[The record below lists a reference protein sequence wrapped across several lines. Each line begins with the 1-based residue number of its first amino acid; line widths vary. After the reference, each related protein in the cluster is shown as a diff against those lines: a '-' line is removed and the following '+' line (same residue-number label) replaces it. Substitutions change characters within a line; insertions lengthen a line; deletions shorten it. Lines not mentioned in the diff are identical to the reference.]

1 MRDDGILRVGLTGGI
16 ATGKSYV
23 RQRLQDAGVPTI
35 DADVLARAAIAPGTP
50 GFGSVVARFGETV
63 VSEQGAIDRPRLAA
77 LVFADPAARTD
88 LEAIVHPEVYAR
100 IEAWFTSLARN
111 GYRGPAA
118 ADIPL
123 LFETGRTQEFDVV
136 VVAACD
142 QARQVERLRVRDG
155 LDAQAALQR
164 LAAQWPIAAK
174 VRGADITVRTDGTF
188 DDTDTQVR
196 QLVVEL
202 RRRAGV

>member
-23 RQRLQDAGVPTI
+23 RQRLQDADLPTV
-35 DADVLARAAIAPGTP
+35 DADVLAREAIAPGTP
-50 GFGSVVARFGETV
+50 GFRAVVARFGRTV
-63 VSEQGAIDRPRLAA
+63 VSEGGAIDRPRLAA
-77 LVFADPAARTD
+77 LVFADPAARAD

-100 IEAWFTSLARN
+100 IETWFTSLARN
-111 GYRGPAA
+111 GYRGPAV

-142 QARQVERLRVRDG
+142 EARQVERLRVRDG
-155 LDAQAALQR
+155 VDEGAARQR
-164 LAAQWPIAAK
+164 LAAQWPIAEK
-174 VRGADITVRTDGTF
+174 VRHADITVRTDGTF